1 MGYAIFSI
9 SNRETYDADDEL
21 LSFALM
27 MSAAKAML
35 GKKRQKVLI
44 VQFVRLRTFDVI
56 ASISALK

>member
-1 MGYAIFSI
+1 MEYAIFSI

-27 MSAAKAML
+27 MSTAKAML

-44 VQFVRLRTFDVI
+44 VLFVRLKTFDVI